1 MFTYILMIKKKRIY
15 VIKISIKRVRR
26 SRGETVALSISRFTI
41 AS

>member
-1 MFTYILMIKKKRIY
+1 MFTYILMIKKYIY